1 MKFNQLFSDEL
12 ELPVESLSHLPGLE
26 ELTVFHG
33 MEAKVEL
40 RDPIEQPYNYGYPI
54 QRYSGMW
61 NLDQVTISKI
71 TIRDKIFEPVLQ
83 ISPKELLPSTLK
95 DFYGFQ
101 NPYSSSGEG
110 ITTMSCHGVGHAFHL
125 GVNEIQS
132 LSRFPDEVLNE
143 FYSQLKQEDKIRY
156 GDFLALK
163 KGNERRGWPHS
174 VIFMYAIDEVPYVL
188 TREYIENRSGIE
200 FPLFVQRLEG
210 LTSRFNFT
218 NVDAFRINNE
228 N

>member
-71 TIRDKIFEPVLQ
+71 TISIIFL
-83 ISPKELLPSTLK
+83 
-95 DFYGFQ
+95 Y
-101 NPYSSSGEG
+101 
-110 ITTMSCHGVGHAFHL
+110 
-125 GVNEIQS
+125 
-132 LSRFPDEVLNE
+132 
-143 FYSQLKQEDKIRY
+143 
-156 GDFLALK
+156 
-163 KGNERRGWPHS
+163 
-174 VIFMYAIDEVPYVL
+174 
-188 TREYIENRSGIE
+188 
-200 FPLFVQRLEG
+200 
-210 LTSRFNFT
+210 
-218 NVDAFRINNE
+218 
-228 N
+228 